1 AAARR
6 GGRRLG
12 DAALLARGGAHRR
25 LRRGPRLAARD
36 ERGQLP
42 RGPPPAGA
50 HPRGPGGRL
59 PRAGDARR
67 TRGGAHRPV
76 RDDVAHPGR
85 LGGPG
90 AVAAL
95 AAPRRPSRHRAQRL
109 GVRLPA
115 LRRRRRRDALRPA
128 WPGPPPHRRH
138 PLARRSARHR
148 GRARH
153 RARVRRRHV
162 GRRRARARRRPAAAR
177 PPRRRPDR
185 TAGRGGLVS
194 AGVAT
199 AGRGAAALS
208 RARHGLRTLGPG
220 GVVSA
225 AVVLLVLLAAL
236 WPGLL
241 APGGPTAVAPAQA
254 YRPPGAD
261 ALLGT
266 DASGRDVYTRVV
278 HGAGQSLGVGAAAT
292 AIGLA
297 LGLVLG
303 FGAALGPRWLDG
315 LLNRVIEVLFALPS
329 LVLALLLVA
338 VLGAGVGPSVLA

>member
-1 AAARR
+1 M
-6 GGRRLG
+6 
-12 DAALLARGGAHRR
+12 
-25 LRRGPRLAARD
+25 
-36 ERGQLP
+36 
-42 RGPPPAGA
+42 
-50 HPRGPGGRL
+50 
-59 PRAGDARR
+59 
-67 TRGGAHRPV
+67 
-76 RDDVAHPGR
+76 
-85 LGGPG
+85 
-90 AVAAL
+90 
-95 AAPRRPSRHRAQRL
+95 
-109 GVRLPA
+109 
-115 LRRRRRRDALRPA
+115 
-128 WPGPPPHRRH
+128 
-138 PLARRSARHR
+138 
-148 GRARH
+148 
-153 RARVRRRHV
+153 
-162 GRRRARARRRPAAAR
+162 
-177 PPRRRPDR
+177 
-185 TAGRGGLVS
+185 S

-241 APGGPTAVAPAQA
+241 APGDPTAVAPAQA

-292 AIGLA
+292 AIGLT

-338 VLGAGVGPSVLA
+338 VLGAGVGPSVLAVGVATAPGYARILRARAQSVTRSAYVAASRLEGVSAPAAFLRHVLPNTVWPLVAVATLGVGQAIVWVSALSYLGLGALPPSPEWGAMLNAGRLHITTSWWLTVAPGLAITLTAAALTMLGRRLSAVAPA

>member
-1 AAARR
+1 M
-6 GGRRLG
+6 
-12 DAALLARGGAHRR
+12 
-25 LRRGPRLAARD
+25 
-36 ERGQLP
+36 
-42 RGPPPAGA
+42 
-50 HPRGPGGRL
+50 
-59 PRAGDARR
+59 
-67 TRGGAHRPV
+67 
-76 RDDVAHPGR
+76 
-85 LGGPG
+85 
-90 AVAAL
+90 
-95 AAPRRPSRHRAQRL
+95 
-109 GVRLPA
+109 
-115 LRRRRRRDALRPA
+115 
-128 WPGPPPHRRH
+128 
-138 PLARRSARHR
+138 
-148 GRARH
+148 
-153 RARVRRRHV
+153 
-162 GRRRARARRRPAAAR
+162 
-177 PPRRRPDR
+177 
-185 TAGRGGLVS
+185 S

-199 AGRGAAALS
+199 AGRGTAVLS

-241 APGGPTAVAPAQA
+241 APGDPTAVAPELA

-338 VLGAGVGPSVLA
+338 VLGAGVGPSVLAVGVATAPGYARILRARAQSVTRSAYVAASRLEGVSAPAAFLRHVLPNTVWPLVAVATLGVGQAIVWVSALSYLGLGALPPSPEWGAMLNAGRLHITTSWWLTVAPGLAITLTAAALTMLGRRLSAVAPA

>member
-1 AAARR
+1 M
-6 GGRRLG
+6 
-12 DAALLARGGAHRR
+12 
-25 LRRGPRLAARD
+25 
-36 ERGQLP
+36 
-42 RGPPPAGA
+42 
-50 HPRGPGGRL
+50 
-59 PRAGDARR
+59 
-67 TRGGAHRPV
+67 
-76 RDDVAHPGR
+76 
-85 LGGPG
+85 
-90 AVAAL
+90 
-95 AAPRRPSRHRAQRL
+95 
-109 GVRLPA
+109 
-115 LRRRRRRDALRPA
+115 
-128 WPGPPPHRRH
+128 
-138 PLARRSARHR
+138 
-148 GRARH
+148 
-153 RARVRRRHV
+153 
-162 GRRRARARRRPAAAR
+162 
-177 PPRRRPDR
+177 
-185 TAGRGGLVS
+185 S

-225 AVVLLVLLAAL
+225 VVVLLVLLAAL

-241 APGGPTAVAPAQA
+241 APGDPTAVAPAQA

-338 VLGAGVGPSVLA
+338 VLGAGVGPSVLAVGVATAPGYARILRARAQSVTRSAYVAASRLEGVSAPAAFLRHVLPNTVWPLVAVATLGVGQAIVWVSALSYLGLGALPPSPEWGAMLNAGRLHITTSWWLTVAPGLAITLTAAALTMLGRRLSAVAPA

>member
-1 AAARR
+1 M
-6 GGRRLG
+6 
-12 DAALLARGGAHRR
+12 
-25 LRRGPRLAARD
+25 
-36 ERGQLP
+36 
-42 RGPPPAGA
+42 
-50 HPRGPGGRL
+50 
-59 PRAGDARR
+59 
-67 TRGGAHRPV
+67 
-76 RDDVAHPGR
+76 
-85 LGGPG
+85 
-90 AVAAL
+90 
-95 AAPRRPSRHRAQRL
+95 
-109 GVRLPA
+109 
-115 LRRRRRRDALRPA
+115 
-128 WPGPPPHRRH
+128 
-138 PLARRSARHR
+138 
-148 GRARH
+148 
-153 RARVRRRHV
+153 
-162 GRRRARARRRPAAAR
+162 
-177 PPRRRPDR
+177 
-185 TAGRGGLVS
+185 S

-241 APGGPTAVAPAQA
+241 APGDPTAVAPAQA
-254 YRPPGAD
+254 YRPQGAD

-338 VLGAGVGPSVLA
+338 VLGAGVGPSVLAVGVATAPGYARILRARAQSVTRSAYVAASRLEGVSAPAAFLRHVLPNTVWPLVAVATLGVGQAIVWVSALSYLGLGALPPSPEWGAMLNAGRLHITTSWWLTVAPGLAITLTAAALTMLGRRLSAVAPA

>member
-1 AAARR
+1 M
-6 GGRRLG
+6 
-12 DAALLARGGAHRR
+12 
-25 LRRGPRLAARD
+25 
-36 ERGQLP
+36 
-42 RGPPPAGA
+42 
-50 HPRGPGGRL
+50 
-59 PRAGDARR
+59 
-67 TRGGAHRPV
+67 
-76 RDDVAHPGR
+76 
-85 LGGPG
+85 
-90 AVAAL
+90 
-95 AAPRRPSRHRAQRL
+95 
-109 GVRLPA
+109 
-115 LRRRRRRDALRPA
+115 
-128 WPGPPPHRRH
+128 
-138 PLARRSARHR
+138 
-148 GRARH
+148 
-153 RARVRRRHV
+153 
-162 GRRRARARRRPAAAR
+162 
-177 PPRRRPDR
+177 
-185 TAGRGGLVS
+185 S

-225 AVVLLVLLAAL
+225 VVVLLVLLAAL

-241 APGGPTAVAPAQA
+241 APGDPTAVAPAQA

-338 VLGAGVGPSVLA
+338 VLGAGVGPSVLAVGVATAPGYARILRARAQSVTRSAYVAASRLEGVSAPAAFLRHVLPNTVWPLVAVATLGVGQAIVWVSALSYLGLGALPPSPEWGAMLNAGRLHITTSWWLTVAPGLAITLTAAALTVLGRRLSAVAPA